1 MVTGCESWLVSLGM
15 VPVVGEEKGP
25 VCRLVGWSFVVG
37 GVMWWSPTLFG
48 CARTPVCVLTSTS
61 GCVVWDFARENSV
74 GSLLWFGV
82 DGRVNFGWFRA
93 CVFQRGIRECGWV
106 GHATG

>member
-1 MVTGCESWLVSLGM
+1 MAIQFGYGSGGWRGKRSGLL
-15 VPVVGEEKGP
+15 PP
-25 VCRLVGWSFVVG
+25 VGWSFVVG
-37 GVMWWSPTLFG
+37 GVMWWARTLFG
-48 CARTPVCVLTSTS
+48 CARTQVRVFISTI

-82 DGRVNFGWFRA
+82 DGRVNSVGFGWFRVGV